1 LGEADRVR
9 VTALISALAKSHAV
23 VLIEHDIDRVIAIS
37 DRITVLHQGRL
48 IADGKPSDVVANP
61 EVVLA
66 YLGAPLSK
74 HATLSPREAA
84 PSSSDILLEA
94 SDLVGGYG
102 GGRVLDGVSIAVREG
117 EAMGLLGRN
126 GVGKTTLLRAI
137 YGLLP
142 MDEGTIV
149 WRGNDIRRLRPFE
162 INRLG
167 LSIVPQ
173 GRRLFPNLT
182 TADNLRMAMRPG
194 GMSLEQVFE
203 LFPRLATVKNSRAES
218 LSGGERQMAAIA
230 RALLAPTSLILLD
243 EPFEGLAPAVVNE
256 VMAALLKLRGRV
268 ALVLVEHH
276 PEQVL
281 SIVERAI
288 VLVNGRVAWQGD
300 ADTLAA
306 DPALQERLLGLVEG
320 AGEQGAHAQPQH
332 SFG

>member
-1 LGEADRVR
+1 
-9 VTALISALAKSHAV
+9 
-23 VLIEHDIDRVIAIS
+23 
-37 DRITVLHQGRL
+37 
-48 IADGKPSDVVANP
+48 
-61 EVVLA
+61 VLA
-66 YLGAPLSK
+66 YLG
-74 HATLSPREAA
+74 T
-84 PSSSDILLEA
+84 PSSEHARLAPRSPKAGASNVLLEA
-94 SDLVGGYG
+94 SALAGGYG

-117 EAMGLLGRN
+117 EAIGLLGRN

-149 WRGNDIRRLRPFE
+149 WRGKDIKRFRPFE

-167 LSIVPQ
+167 LSIVPE

-182 TADNLRMAMRPG
+182 TVDNLRMAMRPG

-268 ALVLVEHH
+268 AMVLVEHH

-281 SIVERAI
+281 SIVDRAI
-288 VLVNGRVAWQGD
+288 VLVNGRVAWEGEAD
-300 ADTLAA
+300 ALATDA
-306 DPALQERLLGLVEG
+306 ALQERLLGLVEG
-320 AGEQGAHAQPQH
+320 SGEQVAHALPQH